1 MNLKLIPTLI
11 TAATLFVSPLCFAL
25 DNSELKIWQDAV
37 AQEFNHTVEM
47 RHYLHA
53 NGELGNQEYQTQ
65 KYIADFLKAQGIEV
79 TLGTQDAPTAVI
91 GVLNPKKGHAIG
103 LRADIDALPIKE
115 RNDLPY
121 ASKAKG
127 KMFGQEVDV
136 SHMCGHDAHMTIL
149 LSLAKILMDNR
160 KKIKGT
166 VKLLF
171 QPDEEGDAGAKFM
184 VENGA
189 LENPKVDKAF
199 AIHVWSEFKED
210 EIAIKEGT
218 VMASS
223 DPYDI
228 IVYGKGGHAAM
239 PEKCIDTIYI
249 ANKIGIALK
258 EMARLDVEPEQKAII
273 GATAISGGKTN
284 NVIPDVVHMKGIC
297 RTNNNEVRKEMKKKI
312 VETVE
317 GIAKEM
323 GGRAEIKFLV
333 EYPVT
338 VNSKEEVETVQEIAR
353 KVVNNV
359 VTDYQTTTSEDFSYY
374 LEKVPGCM
382 IFVGCRRNKFYPQ
395 HSENFTVGENPILIG
410 TEVFYEIAKKYLM

>member
-1 MNLKLIPTLI
+1 MNIEDEVMNLKEQMRKDKDFFWNHPEKGLCEFETSSYIKKRLEEMGYNDINTNI
-11 TAATLFVSPLCFAL
+11 YATGIIATLRGKEDGPCILFRS
-25 DNSELKIWQDAV
+25 DMDAV
-37 AQEFNHTVEM
+37 VMDETGRTKHT
-47 RHYLHA
+47 
-53 NGELGNQEYQTQ
+53 
-65 KYIADFLKAQGIEV
+65 
-79 TLGTQDAPTAVI
+79 
-91 GVLNPKKGHAIG
+91 
-103 LRADIDALPIKE
+103 
-115 RNDLPY
+115 
-121 ASKAKG
+121 
-127 KMFGQEVDV
+127 
-136 SHMCGHDAHMTIL
+136 CGHDSHMTIL
-149 LSLAKILMDNR
+149 LSLAKILMDN
-160 KKIKGT
+160 KDKIKGT

-228 IVYGKGGHAAM
+228 VVYGKGGHAAM

-258 EMARLDVEPEQKAII
+258 EMARIDVEPEEKAII

-297 RTNNNEVRKEMKKKI
+297 RTNNNKVRKEMKEKL
-312 VETVE
+312 VSTVE
-317 GIAKEM
+317 NIASKM
-323 GGRAEIKFLV
+323 GGRAEVKFLV

-338 VNSKEEVETVQEIAR
+338 VNSKEEAKVVQEIAK
-353 KVVNNV
+353 KVVSNV

-382 IFVGCRRNKFYPQ
+382 IFVGCTRDKFYPQ
-395 HSENFTVGENPILIG
+395 HNENFTVGENPILIG
-410 TEVFYEIAKKYLM
+410 TQVFFEIAKKYLM

>member
-1 MNLKLIPTLI
+1 MNIEQEVMNLKEQMKKDKEYLWNHPEKGLCEFETSSYIKKRLEEMGYNDINTNI
-11 TAATLFVSPLCFAL
+11 YATGIIATLRGRENGPCILFRS
-25 DNSELKIWQDAV
+25 DMDAV
-37 AQEFNHTVEM
+37 VMDETGRTKHT
-47 RHYLHA
+47 
-53 NGELGNQEYQTQ
+53 
-65 KYIADFLKAQGIEV
+65 
-79 TLGTQDAPTAVI
+79 
-91 GVLNPKKGHAIG
+91 
-103 LRADIDALPIKE
+103 
-115 RNDLPY
+115 
-121 ASKAKG
+121 
-127 KMFGQEVDV
+127 
-136 SHMCGHDAHMTIL
+136 CGHDAHMTIL
-149 LSLAKILMDNR
+149 LSLAKILMDN
-160 KKIKGT
+160 KDKIKGT

-171 QPDEEGDAGAKFM
+171 QPDEEGDAGAKDM
-184 VENGA
+184 VKNGA
-189 LENPKVDKAF
+189 LENPKVDKVF
-199 AIHVWSEFKED
+199 ATHVWSEFKED
-210 EIAIKEGT
+210 EIAVKSGT

-228 IVYGKGGHAAM
+228 VVYGKGGHAAM

-258 EMARLDVEPEQKAII
+258 EMARLDVEPEKKAII

-297 RTNNNEVRKEMKKKI
+297 RTNNNEVRKKMKKKI

-323 GGRAEIKFLV
+323 GGRAEVKFLV

-338 VNSKEEVETVQEIAR
+338 VNSKEEAETVQEIAK
-353 KVVNNV
+353 KVVSNV

-382 IFVGCRRNKFYPQ
+382 IFVGCTRDKFYPQ
-395 HSENFTVGENPILIG
+395 HNENFTVGENPILIG

>member
-1 MNLKLIPTLI
+1 MKIEQEVLKLKPQMEKDKEFLWNHPEKSLCEFETSSYIKKRLEEIGYKDINTNI
-11 TAATLFVSPLCFAL
+11 YETGIIATLKGKEDGPCILFRS
-25 DNSELKIWQDAV
+25 DMDAV
-37 AQEFNHTVEM
+37 VMDETGRTKHT
-47 RHYLHA
+47 
-53 NGELGNQEYQTQ
+53 
-65 KYIADFLKAQGIEV
+65 
-79 TLGTQDAPTAVI
+79 
-91 GVLNPKKGHAIG
+91 
-103 LRADIDALPIKE
+103 
-115 RNDLPY
+115 
-121 ASKAKG
+121 
-127 KMFGQEVDV
+127 
-136 SHMCGHDAHMTIL
+136 CGHDAHMTIL
-149 LSLAKILMDNR
+149 LSLAKILMDN
-160 KKIKGT
+160 KDKMKGT

-228 IVYGKGGHAAM
+228 VVYGRGGHAAM

-258 EMARLDVEPEQKAII
+258 EMARLDVEPEEKAII

-284 NVIPDVVHMKGIC
+284 NVIPDIVHMKGIC
-297 RTNNNEVRKEMKKKI
+297 RTNNNEVRKEMKKKLQ
-312 VETVE
+312 ETVE

-323 GGRAEIKFLV
+323 GGSAEVKFLV
-333 EYPVT
+333 EYPVV
-338 VNSKEEVETVQEIAR
+338 VNSKEEAKTIQDLA
-353 KVVNNV
+353 KNVVSKV

-382 IFVGCRRNKFYPQ
+382 IFVGCTKDKFYPQ
-395 HSENFTVGENPILIG
+395 HNENFTVGENPILIG
-410 TEVFYEIAKKYLM
+410 TEIFYEIAKKYLM

>member
-1 MNLKLIPTLI
+1 MKIEQEVLNLKPQMKKDKDFFWNHPEKGLCEFKTSSYIKSRLEEIGYKDINTNI
-11 TAATLFVSPLCFAL
+11 YATGIIATLKGKEDGPCILFRS
-25 DNSELKIWQDAV
+25 DMDAV
-37 AQEFNHTVEM
+37 VMDETGRTKHT
-47 RHYLHA
+47 
-53 NGELGNQEYQTQ
+53 
-65 KYIADFLKAQGIEV
+65 
-79 TLGTQDAPTAVI
+79 
-91 GVLNPKKGHAIG
+91 
-103 LRADIDALPIKE
+103 
-115 RNDLPY
+115 
-121 ASKAKG
+121 
-127 KMFGQEVDV
+127 
-136 SHMCGHDAHMTIL
+136 CGHDSHMTIL
-149 LSLAKILMDNR
+149 LSLAKILMDN
-160 KKIKGT
+160 KDKIKGT

-258 EMARLDVEPEQKAII
+258 EMARLDVETEQKAII

-317 GIAKEM
+317 GIASKM
-323 GGRAEIKFLV
+323 GGRAEVKFLV

-338 VNSKEEVETVQEIAR
+338 VNSKEEAETVQEIA
-353 KVVNNV
+353 KKIVSNV
-359 VTDYQTTTSEDFSYY
+359 ITDYQTTTSEDFSYY

-382 IFVGCRRNKFYPQ
+382 IFVGCTKDKFYPQ
-395 HSENFTVGENPILIG
+395 HNENFTVGENPILIG
-410 TEVFYEIAKKYLM
+410 TQVFYEIAKKYLM

>member
-1 MNLKLIPTLI
+1 MNIEQEVMNLKEQMKKDKEYLWNHPEKGLCEFETSSYIKKRLEEMGYNDINTNI
-11 TAATLFVSPLCFAL
+11 YATGIIATLRGRENGPCILFRS
-25 DNSELKIWQDAV
+25 DMDAV
-37 AQEFNHTVEM
+37 VMDETGRTKHT
-47 RHYLHA
+47 
-53 NGELGNQEYQTQ
+53 
-65 KYIADFLKAQGIEV
+65 
-79 TLGTQDAPTAVI
+79 
-91 GVLNPKKGHAIG
+91 
-103 LRADIDALPIKE
+103 
-115 RNDLPY
+115 
-121 ASKAKG
+121 
-127 KMFGQEVDV
+127 
-136 SHMCGHDAHMTIL
+136 CGHDAHMTIL
-149 LSLAKILMDNR
+149 LSLAKILMDN
-160 KKIKGT
+160 KDKIKGT

-171 QPDEEGDAGAKFM
+171 QPDEEGDAGAKDM
-184 VENGA
+184 VKNGA

-210 EIAIKEGT
+210 EIAVKSGT

-228 IVYGKGGHAAM
+228 VVYGKGGHAAM

-258 EMARLDVEPEQKAII
+258 EMARLDVEPEKKAII

-323 GGRAEIKFLV
+323 GGRAEVKFLV

-338 VNSKEEVETVQEIAR
+338 VNSKEEAETVQEIA
-353 KVVNNV
+353 KKIVSNV

-382 IFVGCRRNKFYPQ
+382 IFVGCTRDKFYPQ
-395 HSENFTVGENPILIG
+395 HNENFTVGENPILIG